1 MIKNIFVV
9 LLFLALS
16 TGVEA
21 QEKTMTSPDK
31 RIEVKRV
38 DTGFEVFHEGKQVL
52 SMTGKPT
59 PAPPEGRGPM
69 LRLGEGSGPRHLH
82 VSYDMV
88 SGKRSH
94 CENEAN
100 EYRYRIGGG
109 KELVFRVFNDGVAFR
124 YEGGSEELLSYRIP
138 EGTRRWMQQWTDSYE
153 GFFPLTTTYKVE
165 PVPSFSGISKSAEGY
180 NNRWGFPAL
189 LEPVNGTFSLP
200 GEWLSSEA

>member
-1 MIKNIFVV
+1 
-9 LLFLALS
+9 
-16 TGVEA
+16 
-21 QEKTMTSPDK
+21 MTSPDK

-138 EGTRRWMQQWTDSYE
+138 EGTQPGTEFRIKGSGIQQLRGSGKGD
-153 GFFPLTTTYKVE
+153 LVLRVKVE
-165 PVPSFSGISKSAEGY
+165 VPRRLNNKQKDLLRQFDETTSDREYDNRKSFMDRVKE
-180 NNRWGFPAL
+180 L
-189 LEPVNGTFSLP
+189 FS
-200 GEWLSSEA
+200 

>member
-1 MIKNIFVV
+1 
-9 LLFLALS
+9 
-16 TGVEA
+16 
-21 QEKTMTSPDK
+21 
-31 RIEVKRV
+31 
-38 DTGFEVFHEGKQVL
+38 
-52 SMTGKPT
+52 
-59 PAPPEGRGPM
+59 M

-189 LEPVNGTFSLP
+189 LEPVNGTFVLLTEANIGRGQSAACLMSD
-200 GEWLSSEA
+200 GESFTPCPSPVGRGE